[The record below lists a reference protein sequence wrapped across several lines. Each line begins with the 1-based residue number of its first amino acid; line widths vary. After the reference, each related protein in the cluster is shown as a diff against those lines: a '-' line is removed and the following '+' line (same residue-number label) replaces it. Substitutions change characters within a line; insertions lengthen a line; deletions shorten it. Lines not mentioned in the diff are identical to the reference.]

1 MFLGSSW
8 WEDSCKFSSRYAESR
23 VRSDVT
29 LVQTPNGTTW
39 SGQCR
44 PVVTVNIQLLHC
56 AKLSTSISHCVL
68 LSQNN
73 NNAPLQNIITVTAL
87 CLYTH
92 TYLSPCS
99 IVSPIRWSSLAPSL
113 SVNFK
118 HLALHSTVTGKRV
131 MTAQWALQLLSA
143 VERYFVSGD
152 QIEVIVIPMLIE
164 ARIRNSKLRNSGYI
178 LMCIPLM
185 QHNREVKLIQGFDR
199 NNTLENEEKRPRR
212 IWEEN

>member
-8 WEDSCKFSSRYAESR
+8 WEDSCKVSSRYAESR

-29 LVQTPNGTTW
+29 VVQTPNGATW

-44 PVVTVNIQLLHC
+44 PVVRVNLQLLYC
-56 AKLSTSISHCVL
+56 AKLSPSVSHSVL

-99 IVSPIRWSSLAPSL
+99 IVTSIRLSSLAPSL

-118 HLALHSTVTGKRV
+118 HLPPHSTVTRKRV
-131 MTAQWALQLLSA
+131 MTAQCALHLLSA
-143 VERYFVSGD
+143 VESYLLSKH
-152 QIEVIVIPMLIE
+152 QKEVIVIPMLIE
-164 ARIRNSKLRNSGYI
+164 ARIRNSKLRNSAI
-178 LMCIPLM
+178 
-185 QHNREVKLIQGFDR
+185 F
-199 NNTLENEEKRPRR
+199 
-212 IWEEN
+212 